1 MLLQNI
7 WNLGAFSLKKQHQHT
22 LQVEHFTFHV
32 EILWFLFL
40 FCLFQLKELGVIVYD
55 CSCLALDLHRIFS
68 FYWQLQYRDYIP
80 SIWSKRVTAVFS
92 RDQPLQLRL
101 NNTDASAYVSVRSI
115 NISLLCLTL
124 WSASVHLFLKYK
136 GKKGLVSMHF
146 TLLSSVSRNSF
157 LSWLSECLAS
167 MAW

>member
-1 MLLQNI
+1 M
-7 WNLGAFSLKKQHQHT
+7 
-22 LQVEHFTFHV
+22 
-32 EILWFLFL
+32 FL

-115 NISLLCLTL
+115 NISALSDSVICQCTSIFKVQREEGASFHAFYSVIFSIQKLISVMTVGVFGINGMVMDITVLICL
-124 WSASVHLFLKYK
+124 
-136 GKKGLVSMHF
+136 
-146 TLLSSVSRNSF
+146 
-157 LSWLSECLAS
+157 E
-167 MAW
+167 